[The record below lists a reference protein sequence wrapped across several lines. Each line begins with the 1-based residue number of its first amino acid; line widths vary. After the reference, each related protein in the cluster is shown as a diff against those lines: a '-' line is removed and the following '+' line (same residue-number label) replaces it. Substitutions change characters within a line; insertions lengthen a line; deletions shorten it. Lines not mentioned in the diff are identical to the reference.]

1 MEALK
6 NLGIVVSNIKQL
18 LTHNSIKDDNFDND
32 INNIKKDLINRTLV
46 HLTLQKK
53 NYLLENLNINEN
65 IQNLY
70 KENKEPNII
79 DLEYDKK
86 YNLDTKIEELNKL
99 IEIIK
104 DL

>member
-6 NLGIVVSNIKQL
+6 NLGIVISNIKQL
-18 LTHNSIKDDNFDND
+18 LTHNYIKDDNFDND

>member
-18 LTHNSIKDDNFDND
+18 LSENFIKDENFNNG
-32 INNIKKDLINRTLV
+32 INNIKKDLINHTLV
-46 HLTLQKK
+46 YLNSQKK
-53 NYLLENLNINEN
+53 NYLLNKIDINEN

-70 KENKEPNII
+70 KENKEPNNI

-86 YNLDTKIEELNKL
+86 YKVETKIEEINKL

>member
-6 NLGIVVSNIKQL
+6 NLGIVISNIKQL
-18 LTHNSIKDDNFDND
+18 LSHNSIKDDNFDND